1 MGLAHFVARHFG
13 PQALHKRP
21 AFQTADLLPWGDIID
36 DGTVVCKDGSL
47 VRFAE
52 YCGPDLD
59 SLTAADQ
66 EAFARRVNGH
76 FLRLGS
82 GWAVWCELTKRATEA
97 YPRIDWQLHKAS
109 ALLDRE
115 QRDGYI
121 RVTNRFVSRY
131 TLALHYLPPPDL
143 QNRLAA
149 LFVVDDRKTETSYK
163 PVIDKFLRDSDTW
176 FDGAERIFPHFRVL
190 GPDAI
195 FEHLYG
201 ITNDRAPQLTLPGL
215 GIGLDYLCACSTVNP
230 GWRPMIGDNHLRVIG
245 LKGYPNDSIPA
256 MLTAIDR
263 LALPIR
269 FSVRWIAL
277 NRSDAADYLN
287 KQRTR
292 WYTKR
297 KGARQ
302 FATDS
307 FFDANSPL
315 DNPESGLRVDEAR
328 DALKD
333 SAQARSASGI
343 CTLSVIVT
351 GLTEGGVDEAA
362 RTLVTAV
369 NNAGFTAH
377 VETANAFDAWHGTLP
392 GAGNSNARQPVLSTH
407 NFAHLA
413 PLQSIWPG
421 EPVNRH
427 LNGPALLY
435 ATTAQSATFRVNL
448 HDTDLGHTLVI
459 GPTGAGKSFLNN
471 VFSLAWLRYPGARII
486 GVDKDGS
493 SRATTL
499 AAGGHFFDLS
509 DPSRCP
515 GFQPLRQVH
524 QHSVRAW
531 ALTWIAQITR
541 DGAGI
546 EPTAVH
552 IEEIDRCLKL
562 LERFDLA
569 GRTLSRLADLIQ
581 VEAIKDALRPYTGTG
596 PYAYLFDRAN
606 DVIQDHFWQVFELGH
621 IHGNAKLARIVMG
634 YLFHRAEQAFDPRF
648 PTYFFAEEAW
658 IHLDSPEMAERF
670 REYLKTLRK
679 FNVSLILLTQS
690 LDDIQRS
697 TIAQTIFQ
705 NVATKILLPN
715 AKATSL
721 DVRPLYQAIGL
732 NQRQMELLAEAI
744 PKSDYYFLQAKGA
757 RLFSIPSGPVTK
769 ALCGA
774 TDRADHLL
782 IDQILETHG
791 PDRFFE
797 RFMAA
802 KGVALPEAA

>member
-13 PQALHKRP
+13 PQALHRRSP
-21 AFQTADLLPWGDIID
+21 FQTADLLPWGDIIEA
-36 DGTVVCKDGSL
+36 GTVLCKDGSL
-47 VRFAE
+47 LRVAE

-59 SLTAADQ
+59 SLTPADQ

-97 YPRIDWQLHKAS
+97 YPIIDWKNRAS
-109 ALLDRE
+109 ALADAE
-115 QRDGYI
+115 QREGYI
-121 RVTNRFVSRY
+121 KVTNRFVSRY
-131 TLALHYLPPPDL
+131 TLVLQYLPPPDIT
-143 QNRLAA
+143 NRLAS
-149 LFVVDDRKTETSYK
+149 LFVVDDKRPEGSFQRVVDTFIRE
-163 PVIDKFLRDSDTW
+163 SDTW
-176 FDGAERIFPHFRVL
+176 FDGAERIFPDFRVL
-190 GPDAI
+190 GPDEI
-195 FEHLYG
+195 FEHFYG
-201 ITNDRAPQLTLPGL
+201 ITNDRTPHLTLPGL
-215 GIGLDYLCACSTVNP
+215 GVGLDYLCACSPINP
-230 GWRPMIGDNHLRVIG
+230 GWRPMIGDTHLRVIG
-245 LKGYPNDSIPA
+245 IKGYPNDSIAA
-256 MLTAIDR
+256 MLTAVDR
-263 LALPIR
+263 LALPVR

-277 NRSDAADYLN
+277 NRSDAGAYLT

-307 FFDANSPL
+307 FFDATSPL
-315 DNPESGLRVDEAR
+315 DNPESGLRVDEASA
-328 DALKD
+328 ALKE
-333 SAQARSASGI
+333 SAQSRAASGI
-343 CTLSVIVT
+343 CTISVVVT
-351 GLTEGGVDEAA
+351 GASDAAVDEAA
-362 RTLVTAV
+362 RTIVTNI

-392 GAGNSNARQPVLSTH
+392 GASTSNVRQPVISSH
-407 NFAHLA
+407 NFAHIA

-448 HDTDLGHTLVI
+448 HDADLGHTLII

-471 VFSLAWLRYPGARII
+471 VLCLAWLRYPGARII
-486 GVDKDGS
+486 GIDKDGS

-515 GFQPLRQVH
+515 GFQPLRHVNTH
-524 QHSVRAW
+524 AVKAW
-531 ALTWIAQITR
+531 ALTWIAQIIR

-546 EPTAVH
+546 EATSVDL
-552 IEEIDRCLKL
+552 EEINRCLTL
-562 LERFDLA
+562 LEQFALA
-569 GRTLSRLADLIQ
+569 DRTLSRLSELIQ
-581 VEAIKDALRPYTGTG
+581 VETIKDALRPYTGQG
-596 PYAYLFDRAN
+596 PYAYLFDRN
-606 DVIQDHFWQVFELGH
+606 TDTIQDHFWQVFELGH
-621 IHGNAKLARIVMG
+621 IHGNPRLARVLMA
-634 YLFHRAEQAFDPRF
+634 YLFHRAAQAFDPRF

-658 IHLDSPEMAERF
+658 IHLDNPVLAEQF

-697 TIAQTIFQ
+697 LIAQTVYQ

-715 AKATSL
+715 SRAPSL
-721 DVRPLYQAIGL
+721 EVRPLYDAIGL
-732 NQRQMELLAEAI
+732 NQRQMELLAEAT
-744 PKSDYYFLQAKGA
+744 PKSDYYFVQNKGA
-757 RLFSIPSGPVTK
+757 RLFSIPAGPITR

-782 IDQILETHG
+782 IDKILATHG
-791 PDRFFE
+791 TDGFLE
-797 RFMAA
+797 RFLTAQ
-802 KGVALPEAA
+802 GVVAEAA